1 MRKMVVAFV
10 MAVTLLVSGVSTA
23 YAEGNVYTEDVMDE
37 KEVVVEETAEEAA
50 DETAEEATEE
60 LPQQEEAEE
69 IVSQEATETVAVAAQ
84 QSEETTETGHAI
96 SMYGKMEHASLT
108 YTITSQKDGTVS
120 KVYSA
125 TDTNVTAQKGDTITL
140 IPEVEEGYG
149 MSSLGYCKTGNEE
162 KDGLLKTVSLKKGS
176 YSFTMPDYPVTLGIA
191 AQPADSVYATDANKM
206 VNYEGKTYM
215 AIIETEDSWIHE
227 SDKSTYATLYI
238 DKRFLDWDDV
248 TLHLEV
254 RQTLKA
260 GGYNFRGRVDYT
272 HAELLELLKGENVR
286 LVNGADG
293 RDWYKI
299 SHVEIKVD
307 EDKVFDNEVASGVY
321 CTVQLTR
328 PSWKNAIGAPI
339 YRWGYCDTIFILD
352 DGLKIPDPVIY
363 LYNLDANTYKGAI
376 IRDVLAD
383 LGIEVRTINSE
394 NLGQN
399 VGYLGGWYGYE
410 PVEDPYDP
418 EAVSIEYVLYCNV
431 PEVYRVAFVDKISAV
446 NCNVSLKSKLTE
458 WGAVKTLKEMI
469 GHLGHEADVFNA
481 VLELSTLVHKA
492 QENVPEATYGS
503 NEQWP
508 TFKAKYDEC
517 VELLTQSEQA
527 KEVYE
532 KAYSELYEIYM
543 KITNKK
549 PLSGEFF
556 LVATQEADGTY
567 TVTCEATGAPQDQK
581 VTYEWQNGSQ
591 EEKLTGLTE
600 NDLRK
605 VKLTLQATGAYDGWT
620 RINFLAPEKAEF
632 TLEATHNRVSV
643 KLEDASKV
651 RNTLVPITYTAS
663 LYQGEELVETISNTT
678 ADAIVFE
685 NLEENQE
692 YLVRVQS
699 ENSIGHTEVAE
710 DRITTEEAPEE
721 TPGEDGSDETPGE
734 DSNPGEDSRP
744 GEDVSD
750 GNPSDDSR
758 PGEENSGD
766 HVSDAGENDDK
777 KPADT
782 VTSGKDEGKDTAPK
796 TGDTSMAVLCM
807 GVAIAMAGVCAVI
820 LGMKKKRSHL

>member
-1 MRKMVVAFV
+1 MRKMVVAFA

-23 YAEGNVYTEDVMDE
+23 YAEGNVYTEDVIDE
-37 KEVVVEETAEEAA
+37 KEEVIEDVAEEV
-50 DETAEEATEE
+50 TEE
-60 LPQQEEAEE
+60 LSQQEEVEE
-69 IVSQEATETVAVAAQ
+69 VVSQKATEAVAVAAQ
-84 QSEETTETGHAI
+84 QSEETTEAGYTI
-96 SMYGKMEHASLT
+96 SVYSKMEHANLT

-125 TDTNVTAQKGDTITL
+125 ADTNVTAQKGDTITL

-191 AQPADSVYATDANKM
+191 AQPEDSVYATDANKM

-238 DKRFLDWDDV
+238 DKRFLEWDDV

-260 GGYNFRGRVDYT
+260 GGYNFRGCVDYT
-272 HAELLELLKGENVR
+272 HAELLELLNGENVR
-286 LVNGADG
+286 LVNGTDG

-363 LYNLDANTYKGAI
+363 LYNLDANTYKGAT
-376 IRDVLAD
+376 IRDVLDD

-410 PVEDPYDP
+410 PVEDPYDS
-418 EAVSIEYVLYCNV
+418 EAVSIEYILYCNV

-503 NEQWP
+503 NEQWLA
-508 TFKAKYDEC
+508 FKAKYDEC

-532 KAYSELYEIYM
+532 KAYDELYEIYM

-549 PLSGEFF
+549 PLSGEFS

-567 TVTCEATGAPQDQK
+567 TVTCEVTGAPQDQK
-581 VTYEWQNGSQ
+581 VTYDWQNGSQ

-605 VKLTLQATGAYDGWT
+605 VKLTLQATGDYDGWT
-620 RINFLAPEKAEF
+620 RINFLAPEKTEF
-632 TLEATHNRVSV
+632 TLEATHNCVSV

-678 ADAIVFE
+678 ADTIVFE

-692 YLVRVQS
+692 YLVQVQA
-699 ENSIGHTEVAE
+699 ENAIGHTEVTE
-710 DRITTEEAPEE
+710 ERITTKEAPEE
-721 TPGEDGSDETPGE
+721 IPGEDGSDETPGE
-734 DSNPGEDSRP
+734 DSKPE
-744 GEDVSD
+744 EDVSD
-750 GNPSDDSR
+750 GNQSDDSR
-758 PGEENSGD
+758 PGEENSGN
-766 HVSDAGENDDK
+766 HVSNAGENDEK

-782 VTSGKDEGKDTAPK
+782 VTSGKDTTPK
-796 TGDTSMAVLCM
+796 TGDTSMAVLYM
-807 GVAIAMAGVCAVI
+807 GVVIAMAGVCAVI
-820 LGMKKKRSHL
+820 FGMKKKRSHL

>member
-1 MRKMVVAFV
+1 MRKMVVAFA

-23 YAEGNVYTEDVMDE
+23 YAEGNVYTEDVIDE
-37 KEVVVEETAEEAA
+37 KEVVIEEVAEEVA
-50 DETAEEATEE
+50 EE
-60 LPQQEEAEE
+60 LPLQEEAEE
-69 IVSQEATETVAVAAQ
+69 VASQGVTETVAVAAQ
-84 QSEETTETGHAI
+84 QSEETTEAGHAI
-96 SMYGKMEHASLT
+96 SMYSKMEHASLT

-125 TDTNVTAQKGDTITL
+125 ADTNVTAQKGDTITL
-140 IPEVEEGYG
+140 IPEIEEGYG

-191 AQPADSVYATDANKM
+191 AQPEDSVYATDANKM

-238 DKRFLDWDDV
+238 DKRFLEWDDV

-272 HAELLELLKGENVR
+272 HTEIVELLKGENVR

-328 PSWKNAIGAPI
+328 PSWKNAVGAPI

-376 IRDVLAD
+376 IRDVLD
-383 LGIEVRTINSE
+383 ELGIEVRTINSE

-418 EAVSIEYVLYCNV
+418 EDVSIEYILYCNV

-508 TFKAKYDEC
+508 VFKAKYDEC

-532 KAYSELYEIYM
+532 KAYNELYEIYM

-549 PLSGEFF
+549 PLSGEFS

-567 TVTCEATGAPQDQK
+567 TITCEVTGAPQDQK
-581 VTYEWQNGSQ
+581 VTYAWQNGSQ

-605 VKLTLQATGAYDGWT
+605 VKVTLQATGDYDGWT

-632 TLEATHNRVSV
+632 ILEATHNCVSV

-678 ADAIVFE
+678 ADMIVFE

-692 YLVRVQS
+692 YLIQVQA
-699 ENSIGHTEVAE
+699 ENAIGHTEVAE
-710 DRITTEEAPEE
+710 GCITTKEAPEE
-721 TPGEDGSDETPGE
+721 IPGEGDSDVTPGE
-734 DSNPGEDSRP
+734 DSKPE
-744 GEDVSD
+744 EDVSD
-750 GNPSDDSR
+750 GNQSDDSR
-758 PGEENSGD
+758 PGEENSGN

-782 VTSGKDEGKDTAPK
+782 VTSGKDTTPK
-796 TGDTSMAVLCM
+796 TGDTSMAVLYM
-807 GVAIAMAGVCAVI
+807 GVVIVMAGVCAVI
-820 LGMKKKRSHL
+820 FGMKKKRSHL